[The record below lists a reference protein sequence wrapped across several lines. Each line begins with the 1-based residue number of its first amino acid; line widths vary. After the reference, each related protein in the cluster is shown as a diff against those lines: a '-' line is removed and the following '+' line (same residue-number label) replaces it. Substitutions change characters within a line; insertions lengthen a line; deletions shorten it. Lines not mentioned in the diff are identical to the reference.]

1 MKILQFLLIS
11 LYILSSYSSFAGGG
25 CTPATNT
32 SCATAIALTANAAC
46 ISGTTCSGGTQS
58 ASTCLYTGSQ
68 CVWYSFTATATN
80 MVVSIGNVVSSG
92 CHISSNVYSST
103 GACAGLT
110 QISCQ
115 SGAPLD
121 DIHSLS
127 GLIIGRTYYIQVC
140 YAPGGA
146 CGNGGSA
153 EFCIRAFVPP
163 PPCNTCASP
172 CGTAAGYAT
181 TPSVSTVTA
190 NCTTDPFSPV
200 LAAGSTHTFCYSFQA
215 TATSVDFNVIITS
228 TCGNTGNVTNFSWSL
243 YNASCGGAIQTGTLA
258 SLTFNGLSVGNN
270 YVFCYTFTVPSGCTH
285 SQHCPYFVG
294 ATVVTCP
301 TAAINYAGAPF
312 CSTLSGSQA
321 VTLTGT
327 GAYTGGTYSSTTGLT
342 INSSTGAITPST
354 STPGTYTVTYT
365 IPAAGTCA
373 AVQVTTT
380 VTISPPP
387 VMTSA
392 TTATICSGQTLS
404 IPLTSNPTGS
414 TFTWIATDN
423 TNVTGESLTNQ
434 TTNTLN
440 NTLTNT
446 AATAQ
451 VVTYTVTPT
460 LNGCVGTPQTVNV
473 TVNPRPV
480 MTSANTATICSGQT
494 VSIPLTSSPTGST
507 FTWIATDN
515 TNVTGESLTTQTTS
529 TLSNTLTNNTTSVQV
544 VSYTITP
551 TLNGCAGTPQT
562 VNVTVNPRPIMT
574 SASTATICSGQ
585 TVSIPLTSN
594 PTGST
599 YNWIA
604 TDNTNVTGESTT
616 TQTTSTLSN
625 TLTNTT
631 STVQTVTYTVTPT
644 LNGCVGTAQTVTV
657 TVNPIPTVTDPADQ
671 TLCANTATTAVTFT
685 GNNASTVYNWTNNT
699 TSIGLAASGT
709 GNIASF
715 TATNTGSTAVTATIT
730 VTPTL
735 NGCTGTAQT
744 FTITV
749 NPVPTVVDPAD
760 QTLCAGAT
768 TAAVTFTGNSAS
780 TTYNWTNNNTTIGL
794 VASGTGNIAAFTTI
808 NTGSTPQVAT
818 ITVTPTL
825 NGCTGTPQTFT
836 ITVNP
841 IPTVLDPADQTL
853 CANTATTAVTFTG
866 NNASTV
872 YNWTNN
878 TTSIGLAASGT
889 GNIASFTATNTGSTA
904 VTATI
909 TVTPTLN
916 GCTGTA
922 QTFTITVNPVPTV
935 VDPADQTLCAGVST
949 TAVTFTGNSAS
960 TTYNWTNNNTSI
972 GLAASGTGNIAA
984 FTTINTGSTPQVA
997 TITVAPTLNGCTGT
1011 PQTFTITVNPI
1022 PTVLDPTDQTLCANT
1037 ATTAVTFTG
1046 NNASTVY
1053 NWTNNTTSI
1062 GLAASGTG
1070 NIASFTATNTGSTA
1084 VTATVTVTP
1093 TLNGCTGTP
1102 QTFTIT
1108 VNPVPTVVD
1117 PADQLLCAGE
1127 NTAAVTFTGNSASTT
1142 YNWTN
1147 DNTTIGLAA
1156 SGTGNIASFTTVNTG
1171 TTNQVATI
1179 TVTPVLGSCTGTAQ
1193 TFTITVRPLPTVVDP
1208 ADQTLCANTATT
1220 TVTFSGNIG
1229 LTTYSWTNDNTSIG
1243 LAASGTGTINSF
1255 TALNAGTTTQVA
1267 TITVTPSFNG
1277 CTGTPQTF
1285 TITVNPIP
1293 VAGITN
1299 NTGTTVIT
1307 CTQPTISVTGTGGGS
1322 YSWSGGL
1329 GTNADATISLA
1340 GTYTL
1345 TVTGLGG
1352 CTDTEAITITE
1363 DITPPTAAITNNTGT
1378 TVLTCTATSISVT
1391 ATGGVSYAWD
1401 GGLGTNANATI
1412 TAAGTYTVTV
1422 TGANGCTSTAA
1433 ITITADPSAP
1443 IADITNNT
1451 GTTVLTCT
1459 TTSISVTATGGVS
1472 YAWDNGLGTN
1482 ANATITAPGTYTV
1495 TATAANGCTATAS
1508 ITVTQDIAAPTAG
1521 ITNNTGAT
1529 ELTCTLTSISVTATG
1544 GVSYSWSGS
1553 LGTNADAI
1561 ITAAGTYTVTVTG
1574 ANGCTSTAAITIT
1587 ADPSIPTAG
1596 ITNNTGTTV
1605 LTCTTTSISVTATG
1619 GVSYSWDNGLGT
1631 NADATITSPGT
1642 YTVTATAANG
1652 CTATASITVTQ
1663 DIAAPT
1669 AGITNNTGS
1678 TVLTCTLTSIS
1689 VTATGGVSYAWD
1701 GGLGTNANATITA
1714 AGTYTV
1720 TVTGANGCTS
1730 TAAITI
1736 TADPSAP
1743 IADITNNTGTTVLTC
1758 TTTSISVTATGG
1770 VSYAWDNGL
1779 GTNANA
1785 TITAPGTYTVTATAA
1800 NGCTATASIT
1810 VTQDIAAPTAGI
1822 TNNTGATEL
1831 TCTLTSISVTATG
1844 GVSYSWSGGLGT
1856 NADATITAAGTYTV
1870 TVTGANGC
1878 TSTAAITITADPSIP
1893 TAGITNNT
1901 GTTVL
1906 TCTTTSISVTATG
1919 GVSYSWDNGLG
1930 TNADATITSPG
1941 TYTVTATAANGCT
1954 ATASITVT
1962 QDIAAPTA
1970 GITNNTGS
1978 TVLTCTLTSISVTAT
1993 GGVSYAWD
2001 GGLGTNANATITAAG
2016 TYTVTVTGAN
2026 GCTSTAAITVTSDTG
2041 ISDPVTTLIQP
2052 TCATPT
2058 GTITVSSPLGANYQY
2073 SIGGAYQSSATFT
2086 GLSAGTYT
2094 VTAQDMTN
2102 SCVSAPLTV
2111 TIDPIPDSPSITLV
2125 TQNNITCSG
2134 GSNGSIEIAITGGAA
2149 PYTTSWNP
2157 SAGTGTS
2164 ISGLTAGNYVVTV
2177 TDDNG
2182 CSSTASYTI
2191 TAPAA
2196 LAITG
2201 VANNL
2206 ICGQSLGSITTTAS
2220 GGTGPYTYLWNPASQ
2235 TTTGIDNLSSGNYS
2249 VVVTDANG
2257 CVANSSFVIGLT
2269 GNLDLEVDPDFAAI
2283 LEGESVDLSVSGAT
2297 SYVWSPSTG
2306 LSCNDCPNP
2315 VATPSSTTTYFV
2327 TGTDVYG
2334 CTGATSVTIFVTE
2347 NCEAFFV
2354 PNIFSPNGTGPEAN
2368 NTLCVA
2374 GGCILELRYQVF
2386 NRWGE
2391 KIFETTDPDICWDGV
2406 YRGEPVG
2413 SGVYAYKVYAR
2424 LSNGEIIERAGS
2436 LTVVY

>member
-1 MKILQFLLIS
+1 MIRVLLLI
-11 LYILSSYSSFAGGG
+11 LISFSFTYHTLAGGG
-25 CTPATNT
+25 
-32 SCATAIALTANAAC
+32 
-46 ISGTTCSGGTQS
+46 GG
-58 ASTCLYTGSQ
+58 
-68 CVWYSFTATATN
+68 
-80 MVVSIGNVVSSG
+80 
-92 CHISSNVYSST
+92 
-103 GACAGLT
+103 
-110 QISCQ
+110 
-115 SGAPLD
+115 
-121 DIHSLS
+121 
-127 GLIIGRTYYIQVC
+127 
-140 YAPGGA
+140 GG
-146 CGNGGSA
+146 GGSA
-153 EFCIRAFVPP
+153 TSLS
-163 PPCNTCASP
+163 CN
-172 CGTAAGYAT
+172 
-181 TPSVSTVTA
+181 
-190 NCTTDPFSPV
+190 
-200 LAAGSTHTFCYSFQA
+200 
-215 TATSVDFNVIITS
+215 TATSFSLGSSGFVGSNPTS
-228 TCGNTGNVTNFSWSL
+228 SAGSCSGCCYSGSDLDGDGDQEVSFSVENAQWFQYCNNTGSTQTISIVVDEVNNDCNVQGAVFVGGSMTDGTIDCTNSQFQEYGSNPGGNADGFTFSNVTIPNGQCAFVIVDG
-243 YNASCGGAIQTGTLA
+243 YGGA
-258 SLTFNGLSVGNN
+258 
-270 YVFCYTFTVPSGCTH
+270 
-285 SQHCPYFVG
+285 
-294 ATVVTCP
+294 TCS
-301 TAAINYAGAPF
+301 A
-312 CSTLSGSQA
+312 
-321 VTLTGT
+321 
-327 GAYTGGTYSSTTGLT
+327 LT
-342 INSSTGAITPST
+342 ITPVC
-354 STPGTYTVTYT
+354 G
-365 IPAAGTCA
+365 CN
-373 AVQVTTT
+373 Q
-380 VTISPPP
+380 P

-392 TTATICSGQTLS
+392 SSATICSGGTVS

-414 TFTWIATDN
+414 TFTWIAASN
-423 TNVTGESLTNQ
+423 TNVNGEST
-434 TTNTLN
+434 
-440 NTLTNT
+440 
-446 AATAQ
+446 
-451 VVTYTVTPT
+451 
-460 LNGCVGTPQTVNV
+460 
-473 TVNPRPV
+473 
-480 MTSANTATICSGQT
+480 
-494 VSIPLTSSPTGST
+494 
-507 FTWIATDN
+507 
-515 TNVTGESLTTQTTS
+515 TTQTTS
-529 TLSNTLTNNTTSVQV
+529 TLSNTLTNTTTSVQTV
-544 VSYTITP
+544 TYTVTP
-551 TLNGCAGTPQT
+551 TLSGCVGPSQT
-562 VNVTVNPRPIMT
+562 VTVTVNPLPVVTTPNTTTVCSGTPLNISLTSSPTGASFTWVATSNTNVGGESTTTQTTSTINNTLTATSVQTVNYSVTPTLSGCTGSSYTIAVTVNPLPTMT
-574 SASTATICSGQ
+574 SANSVTICGGQ
-585 TVSIPLTSN
+585 AVNLALTSN

-599 YNWIA
+599 FTWVAASNTNVGGESTTTQTSSTITDVLTNTTTSVQTVSYTVTPTLNGCTGTPQTVNVSVNPAPVMTSASTAAICSGQTFSIPLTSNPSGATLSWIA

-644 LNGCVGTAQTVTV
+644 LNSCVGTAQIVTV
-657 TVNPIPTVTDPADQ
+657 TVNPIPTV
-671 TLCANTATTAVTFT
+671 V
-685 GNNASTVYNWTNNT
+685 
-699 TSIGLAASGT
+699 
-709 GNIASF
+709 
-715 TATNTGSTAVTATIT
+715 
-730 VTPTL
+730 
-735 NGCTGTAQT
+735 
-744 FTITV
+744 
-749 NPVPTVVDPAD
+749 
-760 QTLCAGAT
+760 
-768 TAAVTFTGNSAS
+768 
-780 TTYNWTNNNTTIGL
+780 
-794 VASGTGNIAAFTTI
+794 
-808 NTGSTPQVAT
+808 
-818 ITVTPTL
+818 
-825 NGCTGTPQTFT
+825 
-836 ITVNP
+836 
-841 IPTVLDPADQTL
+841 
-853 CANTATTAVTFTG
+853 
-866 NNASTV
+866 
-872 YNWTNN
+872 
-878 TTSIGLAASGT
+878 
-889 GNIASFTATNTGSTA
+889 
-904 VTATI
+904 
-909 TVTPTLN
+909 
-916 GCTGTA
+916 
-922 QTFTITVNPVPTV
+922 
-935 VDPADQTLCAGVST
+935 
-949 TAVTFTGNSAS
+949 
-960 TTYNWTNNNTSI
+960 
-972 GLAASGTGNIAA
+972 
-984 FTTINTGSTPQVA
+984 
-997 TITVAPTLNGCTGT
+997 
-1011 PQTFTITVNPI
+1011 
-1022 PTVLDPTDQTLCANT
+1022 DPTDQTLCANT

-1070 NIASFTATNTGSTA
+1070 NIAAFTATNTGSTA

-1391 ATGGVSYAWD
+1391 ATGGVSYSWD

-1443 IADITNNT
+1443 TAGITNNT

-1459 TTSISVTATGGVS
+1459 TTSISVTATGGAS
-1472 YAWDNGLGTN
+1472 YSWDGGLGTN

-1508 ITVTQDIAAPTAG
+1508 ITVTQDVTPPTAG

-1544 GVSYSWSGS
+1544 GISYSWSGG
-1553 LGTNADAI
+1553 LGTNADAT

-1919 GVSYSWDNGLG
+1919 GVSYAWDNGLG

-2235 TTTGIDNLSSGNYS
+2235 TTSGIDNLSSGNYS

-2424 LSNGEIIERAGS
+2424 LSNGEIIEGAGS

>member
-258 SLTFNGLSVGNN
+258 SLTFNGLTVGNN

-294 ATVVTCP
+294 ATVLTCP

-392 TTATICSGQTLS
+392 TTATICSGQTVS
-404 IPLTSNPTGS
+404 IPLTSNPSGS
-414 TFTWIATDN
+414 TFTWVATAN
-423 TNVTGESLTNQ
+423 ANVNGES
-434 TTNTLN
+434 
-440 NTLTNT
+440 
-446 AATAQ
+446 
-451 VVTYTVTPT
+451 
-460 LNGCVGTPQTVNV
+460 
-473 TVNPRPV
+473 
-480 MTSANTATICSGQT
+480 TI
-494 VSIPLTSSPTGST
+494 
-507 FTWIATDN
+507 
-515 TNVTGESLTTQTTS
+515 TQTTS
-529 TLSNTLTNNTTSVQV
+529 TLSNTLTNSTTS
-544 VSYTITP
+544 
-551 TLNGCAGTPQT
+551 
-562 VNVTVNPRPIMT
+562 
-574 SASTATICSGQ
+574 
-585 TVSIPLTSN
+585 
-594 PTGST
+594 
-599 YNWIA
+599 
-604 TDNTNVTGESTT
+604 
-616 TQTTSTLSN
+616 
-625 TLTNTT
+625 
-631 STVQTVTYTVTPT
+631 VQTVTYTVTPT

-657 TVNPIPTVTDPADQ
+657 TVNPVPAVPTITSAAATCSSAGTATITNYVSTQSYTFSPSGPSIGAGGVISGMTPGTSYTVTTSNGSCTSAASASFSIAAQLVTPAVP
-671 TLCANTATTAVTFT
+671 TITSTAATCSSAGTATITNYVSTQSYTFSPSGPSVGAGGVISGMT
-685 GNNASTVYNWTNNT
+685 PGISYTVT
-699 TSIGLAASGT
+699 TSIGSCTSAASL
-709 GNIASF
+709 SF
-715 TATNTGSTAVTATIT
+715 SSAAQLVTPAVPTITSAAATCSSAGTATIT
-730 VTPTL
+730 NYVSTQSYTFSPSGPSIGAGGVISGMTPGTSYTVTTSNGSCTSAASASFSIAAQLVTP
-735 NGCTGTAQT
+735 AVP
-744 FTITV
+744 TITS
-749 NPVPTVVDPAD
+749 
-760 QTLCAGAT
+760 
-768 TAAVTFTGNSAS
+768 TAATCSSA
-780 TTYNWTNNNTTIGL
+780 
-794 VASGTGNIAAFTTI
+794 GT
-808 NTGSTPQVAT
+808 AT
-818 ITVTPTL
+818 ITNYVSTQSYTFSPSGPSVGAGGVISGMTP
-825 NGCTGTPQTFT
+825 G
-836 ITVNP
+836 ISYTV
-841 IPTVLDPADQTL
+841 
-853 CANTATTAVTFTG
+853 
-866 NNASTV
+866 
-872 YNWTNN
+872 
-878 TTSIGLAASGT
+878 TTSIGSCTSAASL
-889 GNIASFTATNTGSTA
+889 SFSSAAQLVTPAVPTITSAAATCSSAG
-904 VTATI
+904 TATI
-909 TVTPTLN
+909 TNYVSTQSYTFSPSGPSIGAGGVISGMTPGASYTVTTSNASCTSVASSSFSIAAQLVTPTTPTISTTAATCSAPETATITNYVSTQTYAFTPSGPSVGVGGVISGMTPGTSYTVTASN
-916 GCTGTA
+916 GSCSSAASTSFSITA
-922 QTFTITVNPVPTV
+922 QLVTPAVPTV
-935 VDPADQTLCAGVST
+935 STAAATCSSVGTATIPNYMSSQTYTFSPTGPSVGAGGVISGMTPGTSYTVT
-949 TAVTFTGNSAS
+949 TSNGSCTSAASAS
-960 TTYNWTNNNTSI
+960 FSI
-972 GLAASGTGNIAA
+972 AAQLVTPAVPTINSTAASCSSAGT
-984 FTTINTGSTPQVA
+984 A
-997 TITVAPTLNGCTGT
+997 TITNYVSTQSYTFSPSGPSVGAAGVISGMTPGT
-1011 PQTFTITVNPI
+1011 SYTV
-1022 PTVLDPTDQTLCANT
+1022 
-1037 ATTAVTFTG
+1037 
-1046 NNASTVY
+1046 
-1053 NWTNNTTSI
+1053 TTSI
-1062 GLAASGTG
+1062 GSCTSAASL
-1070 NIASFTATNTGSTA
+1070 SFSSAA
-1084 VTATVTVTP
+1084 QLVTP
-1093 TLNGCTGTP
+1093 SVP
-1102 QTFTIT
+1102 TIT
-1108 VNPVPTVVD
+1108 SAAAT
-1117 PADQLLCAGE
+1117 CSSAG
-1127 NTAAVTFTGNSASTT
+1127 T
-1142 YNWTN
+1142 
-1147 DNTTIGLAA
+1147 
-1156 SGTGNIASFTTVNTG
+1156 
-1171 TTNQVATI
+1171 ATI
-1179 TVTPVLGSCTGTAQ
+1179 TNYVSTQSYTFSPSGPSVGAGGVISGMTPGTSYTVTTSNGSCT
-1193 TFTITVRPLPTVVDP
+1193 
-1208 ADQTLCANTATT
+1208 
-1220 TVTFSGNIG
+1220 S
-1229 LTTYSWTNDNTSIG
+1229 
-1243 LAASGTGTINSF
+1243 AASASF
-1255 TALNAGTTTQVA
+1255 SIAAQFPPA
-1267 TITVTPSFNG
+1267 
-1277 CTGTPQTF
+1277 
-1285 TITVNPIP
+1285 

-1299 NTGTTVIT
+1299 NTGTTILT
-1307 CTQPTISVTGTGGGS
+1307 CFTTSISVTATGGTSYVWDNGLGSSVNASITSAGTYTVTVTDANGCTATASITITQDVTLPTVGITNNTGATELTCILTSISVTATGGGA
-1322 YSWSGGL
+1322 YSWSNGL
-1329 GTNADATISLA
+1329 GTNADATITAA
-1340 GTYTL
+1340 GTYTV
-1345 TVTGLGG
+1345 TVTGANG
-1352 CTDTEAITITE
+1352 CTDTETIAITADPNI
-1363 DITPPTAAITNNTGT
+1363 PTAGITNNTGT
-1378 TVLTCTATSISVT
+1378 TVLTCTTTSIGVTATGGVSYSWDNGLGTNADATITAVGTYTVTATAANSCTATASIIVTQDITTPTAAITNNSGTTVLTCTTTSISVT
-1391 ATGGVSYAWD
+1391 ATGGTSYSWD

-1422 TGANGCTSTAA
+1422 TGANGCIATAS

-1472 YAWDNGLGTN
+1472 YSWDGGLGTN
-1482 ANATITAPGTYTV
+1482 ANATITAPGTYIV

-1508 ITVTQDIAAPTAG
+1508 ITVTQDIAAPMAG

-1529 ELTCTLTSISVTATG
+1529 E
-1544 GVSYSWSGS
+1544 
-1553 LGTNADAI
+1553 
-1561 ITAAGTYTVTVTG
+1561 
-1574 ANGCTSTAAITIT
+1574 
-1587 ADPSIPTAG
+1587 
-1596 ITNNTGTTV
+1596 
-1605 LTCTTTSISVTATG
+1605 
-1619 GVSYSWDNGLGT
+1619 
-1631 NADATITSPGT
+1631 
-1642 YTVTATAANG
+1642 
-1652 CTATASITVTQ
+1652 
-1663 DIAAPT
+1663 
-1669 AGITNNTGS
+1669 
-1678 TVLTCTLTSIS
+1678 LTCTLTSIS

-1736 TADPSAP
+1736 TADPS
-1743 IADITNNTGTTVLTC
+1743 
-1758 TTTSISVTATGG
+1758 
-1770 VSYAWDNGL
+1770 
-1779 GTNANA
+1779 
-1785 TITAPGTYTVTATAA
+1785 
-1800 NGCTATASIT
+1800 
-1810 VTQDIAAPTAGI
+1810 
-1822 TNNTGATEL
+1822 
-1831 TCTLTSISVTATG
+1831 
-1844 GVSYSWSGGLGT
+1844 
-1856 NADATITAAGTYTV
+1856 
-1870 TVTGANGC
+1870 
-1878 TSTAAITITADPSIP
+1878 IP

-1906 TCTTTSISVTATG
+1906 TCTTTSISITATG
-1919 GVSYSWDNGLG
+1919 GVSYAWDNGLG
-1930 TNADATITSPG
+1930 TNADATITAPG
-1941 TYTVTATAANGCT
+1941 TYSVTATAANGCA

-2177 TDDNG
+2177 TDVNG